1 MVSSGNSLLPNI
13 LLNLSECTF
22 SYFRFRVILYSYYLF
37 YYLFLLFHTFLPTKI
52 VQALIDSIGNDID
65 TLSNKFWRVERLFLQ
80 YLVCYVDMNRWAL
93 CATLYSA
100 WNPRK
105 SIYEVINEQFKVKIL
120 GNYLFLSSIS
130 AHTFVRISFIIFLLK
145 NGVCRSTNFMYYYSN
160 RGLIRTWTLHIKEM
174 VMPFNFLLTHSEIF
188 SRLLY
193 SEPKISTDINR
204 LKSVHIFQEWII
216 KS

>member
-1 MVSSGNSLLPNI
+1 M
-13 LLNLSECTF
+13 
-22 SYFRFRVILYSYYLF
+22 
-37 YYLFLLFHTFLPTKI
+37 
-52 VQALIDSIGNDID
+52 
-65 TLSNKFWRVERLFLQ
+65 Q

-100 WNPRK
+100 WNPCK

-120 GNYLFLSSIS
+120 GNYLFSSCIS
-130 AHTFVRISFIIFLLK
+130 AQTFEHISFIIFLLK

-160 RGLIRTWTLHIKEM
+160 RGLFNTRSQHTKEM
-174 VMPFNFLLTHSEIF
+174 VTPFNFLLTHSEIF

-204 LKSVHIFQEWII
+204 LKLVHIFQEWII